1 MLASAAAVIQGYL
14 RNTSRPTLNSF
25 QMRDVLRS
33 TGTPQIGRN
42 RGMTHHTPE
51 LVPQSFCRY
60 ARDDDRSETTDR
72 VRVWVAR
79 YAGACSENLVSATRT
94 YSHGNVLLF
103 NATLLT
109 LTQEQCCLYPYNT
122 IHSSVLSS
130 EVVPMSTS
138 TPHSRRRS
146 SRASDQVKRLE
157 NSTLARTFTRGSR
170 KNKVRKE
177 FWLDPKLL
185 QTVKE
190 ELGVATE
197 REAVE
202 MALDLVVF
210 RKELAEGARRLVG
223 TRITL
228 LDE

>member
-1 MLASAAAVIQGYL
+1 
-14 RNTSRPTLNSF
+14 
-25 QMRDVLRS
+25 
-33 TGTPQIGRN
+33 
-42 RGMTHHTPE
+42 
-51 LVPQSFCRY
+51 
-60 ARDDDRSETTDR
+60 
-72 VRVWVAR
+72 
-79 YAGACSENLVSATRT
+79 
-94 YSHGNVLLF
+94 
-103 NATLLT
+103 
-109 LTQEQCCLYPYNT
+109 
-122 IHSSVLSS
+122 
-130 EVVPMSTS
+130 
-138 TPHSRRRS
+138 
-146 SRASDQVKRLE
+146 VKRLE

>member
-1 MLASAAAVIQGYL
+1 M
-14 RNTSRPTLNSF
+14 P
-25 QMRDVLRS
+25 
-33 TGTPQIGRN
+33 
-42 RGMTHHTPE
+42 
-51 LVPQSFCRY
+51 
-60 ARDDDRSETTDR
+60 
-72 VRVWVAR
+72 
-79 YAGACSENLVSATRT
+79 
-94 YSHGNVLLF
+94 
-103 NATLLT
+103 
-109 LTQEQCCLYPYNT
+109 
-122 IHSSVLSS
+122 
-130 EVVPMSTS
+130 TS
-138 TPHSRRRS
+138 TPHSPRRS
-146 SRASDQVKRLE
+146 PQRPGQAKRSDS
-157 NSTLARTFTRGSR
+157 NTLARTLTRGIR

-223 TRITL
+223 TRLSL